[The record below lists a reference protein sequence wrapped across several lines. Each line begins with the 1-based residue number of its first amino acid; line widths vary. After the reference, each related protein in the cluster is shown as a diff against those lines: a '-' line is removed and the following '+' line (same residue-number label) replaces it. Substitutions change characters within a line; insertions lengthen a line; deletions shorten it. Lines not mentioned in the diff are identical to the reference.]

1 MECMME
7 RLTDGA
13 YTFSCDGIVVVVASV
28 VELQA
33 FDVPVSCVATAAAV
47 ACMLRKVWVSA
58 GILSGRAILLTP
70 PELASLRP
78 P

>member
-1 MECMME
+1 ME
-7 RLTDGA
+7 RRTDRA
-13 YTFSCDGIVVVVASV
+13 YSFSCDGIVVIVASV

-33 FDVPVSCVATAAAV
+33 FDVPVSGVATTAAV
-47 ACMLRKVWVSA
+47 ACMLLKVWVSA
-58 GILSGRAILLTP
+58 EVLSGSAILLTP